1 VDDETARVFD
11 ELREIAASLGLTVHP
26 VSQDESRE
34 LGRRAWIRLG
44 YRYQITRSA
53 PGSPLAGCWSV
64 DEASALARFA
74 AFVVECGGSPGAAIT
89 LVDEV
94 ERRTLAVW
102 PGGLS

>member
-1 VDDETARVFD
+1 VDDETARIFGEV
-11 ELREIAASLGLTVHP
+11 REIAASLGLTVHP
-26 VSQDESRE
+26 VSHDESRE

-44 YRYQITRSA
+44 YRYSITRSA
-53 PGSPLAGCWSV
+53 PGSPPAGGWSR

-74 AFVVECGGSPGAAIT
+74 ALVDEEGDPGIVVT